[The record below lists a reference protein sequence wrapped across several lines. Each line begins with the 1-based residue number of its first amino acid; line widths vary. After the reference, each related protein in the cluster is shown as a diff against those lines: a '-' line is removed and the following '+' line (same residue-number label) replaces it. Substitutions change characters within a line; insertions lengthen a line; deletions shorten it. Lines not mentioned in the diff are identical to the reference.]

1 MIDSLQHEE
10 LYMPGETTAWGQKQA
25 LQWTPHLIKRLRG
38 KRTQAEFG
46 ALLGAPKNTV
56 WRWEAGQAHPDAR
69 YAARLSAL
77 AEREHFLADWQLVG
91 SMTLLD
97 DLESTKADIAKLFHT
112 SLERTSRQF
121 AE

>member
-1 MIDSLQHEE
+1 MS
-10 LYMPGETTAWGQKQA
+10 GGTTARGQKPT

-56 WRWEAGQAHPDAR
+56 WRWESGQAHPDTR
-69 YAARLSAL
+69 YAVRLSEL
-77 AEREHFLADWQLVG
+77 ADREHFLTNWQLVG
-91 SMTLLD
+91 SMTLLG
-97 DLESTKADIAKLFHT
+97 DLESAKADIAKLFRM
-112 SLERTSRQF
+112 SLERTSCQL

>member
-1 MIDSLQHEE
+1 
-10 LYMPGETTAWGQKQA
+10 MPGETTAWRQEQA
-25 LQWTPHLIKRLRG
+25 RHWTPHLIKRLRG
-38 KRTQAEFG
+38 KRTQAAFG

-77 AEREHFLADWQLVG
+77 AAHEHFLTDWQLVG
-91 SMTLLD
+91 SMTLLG
-97 DLESTKADIAKLFHT
+97 DLESAKADIAKLFNT
-112 SLERTSRQF
+112 SLERTCRQL

>member
-1 MIDSLQHEE
+1 
-10 LYMPGETTAWGQKQA
+10 MPGETTAWGQKPA
-25 LQWTPHLIKRLRG
+25 PHWTPNLIKRLRG

-69 YAARLSAL
+69 YAARLSEL
-77 AEREHFLADWQLVG
+77 AEREHFLADWQLVS
-91 SMTLLD
+91 SMTLLG
-97 DLESTKADIAKLFHT
+97 DLESAKADIAKLFRT
-112 SLERTSRQF
+112 SLDRTSRQL

>member
-1 MIDSLQHEE
+1 
-10 LYMPGETTAWGQKQA
+10 MPGETTARGQKPA
-25 LQWTPHLIKRLRG
+25 LHWTPHLIKRLRG

-69 YAARLSAL
+69 YAARLSEL
-77 AEREHFLADWQLVG
+77 AECEHFLTDWQLVG
-91 SMTLLD
+91 SMTLLG
-97 DLESTKADIAKLFHT
+97 DLESAKADIAKLFRT
-112 SLERTSRQF
+112 SLERMSRQL

>member
-1 MIDSLQHEE
+1 
-10 LYMPGETTAWGQKQA
+10 MPGETTAWGQKQA
-25 LQWTPHLIKRLRG
+25 RHWTPHLIKRLRG

-56 WRWEAGQAHPDAR
+56 WRWEAGQAHPEAR
-69 YAARLSAL
+69 YAARLSEL
-77 AEREHFLADWQLVG
+77 ARREHFLTDWQLVG
-91 SMTLLD
+91 SMTLLG
-97 DLESTKADIAKLFHT
+97 DLESARADIARLFRT

>member
-1 MIDSLQHEE
+1 
-10 LYMPGETTAWGQKQA
+10 MPGETTARGQKPT
-25 LQWTPHLIKRLRG
+25 LDWTPHLIKRLRG

-56 WRWEAGQAHPDAR
+56 WRWEAGQARPEVR

-77 AEREHFLADWQLVG
+77 AEREHFLTDWQLVG
-91 SMTLLD
+91 SMTLLG
-97 DLESTKADIAKLFHT
+97 DLESARADIARLFRT
-112 SLERTSRQF
+112 SVERTSHQL

>member
-1 MIDSLQHEE
+1 
-10 LYMPGETTAWGQKQA
+10 MPGETDAWGQKLA
-25 LQWTPHLIKRLRG
+25 LHWTPHLIKRLRG

-69 YAARLSAL
+69 YVTRLSEL
-77 AEREHFLADWQLVG
+77 AEREHFLTDWQLAG
-91 SMTLLD
+91 SMTLLS
-97 DLESTKADIAKLFHT
+97 DLESVKADIAKLFRT
-112 SLERTSRQF
+112 SLERTSRQL

>member
-1 MIDSLQHEE
+1 
-10 LYMPGETTAWGQKQA
+10 MPGETTAWGQKQA

-38 KRTQAEFG
+38 RRTQAEFG

-69 YAARLSAL
+69 YVARLSVL
-77 AEREHFLADWQLVG
+77 AEREHFLTNWQLVG
-91 SMTLLD
+91 SMTLLG
-97 DLESTKADIAKLFHT
+97 DLEGARADIAKLFRT
-112 SLERTSRQF
+112 SLERTSRQL

>member
-1 MIDSLQHEE
+1 
-10 LYMPGETTAWGQKQA
+10 MPGEITAWGQKPA
-25 LQWTPHLIKRLRG
+25 LQWTRHLIKRLRG

-77 AEREHFLADWQLVG
+77 AEHEHFLIDWQLIG
-91 SMTLLD
+91 SMTLLG
-97 DLESTKADIAKLFHT
+97 DLESARADIAKLFRT
-112 SLERTSRQF
+112 SLDRTSRQL